1 MNFKPAPIT
10 LNYSIRRFVSENG
23 RWELGITP
31 VLFGVRIR
39 AGLANNEWC
48 VVDYCAGD
56 NWVFAVQLLAT
67 MMIILE
73 SFPESAGEREVSRI
87 LPRWERRTIDRDA
100 CWPQL
105 QALAAE
111 ILARKEKVAA

>member
-56 NWVFAVQLLAT
+56 NWVFAVNRFR
-67 MMIILE
+67 
-73 SFPESAGEREVSRI
+73 SP
-87 LPRWERRTIDRDA
+87 
-100 CWPQL
+100 PQL